1 MQPATDTESE
11 VDRKNEKTPLVANAI
26 DEGILLSYQCIIMYN
41 GVCVHNIIV
50 IWIASVNNAVI
61 V

>member
-26 DEGILLSYQCIIMYN
+26 DEGILYQCIIIYN
-41 GVCVHNIIV
+41 GMCVCIILL
-50 IWIASVNNAVI
+50 
-61 V
+61 

>member
-11 VDRKNEKTPLVANAI
+11 VDRKDEKTPLVANVI
-26 DEGILLSYQCIIMYN
+26 DEGTLYKLMYSGIIVR
-41 GVCVHNIIV
+41 GCVHII
-50 IWIASVNNAVI
+50 IIILASTNNSVI